1 MASRSQGITVE
12 IGGGTTK
19 LSKALEGVNK
29 SIKGMQSGLKNV
41 NKLLK
46 LAGVSL
52 LAFEVYAFYI
62 KSVAR
67 SFYSQLLL
75 LWIPMRTKFPLCF
88 LSAFFLMLF
97 LIPFI

>member
-1 MASRSQGITVE
+1 MTASGVFVLSHGIFSHSLADYIIFYLVK
-12 IGGGTTK
+12 I
-19 LSKALEGVNK
+19 VN
-29 SIKGMQSGLKNV
+29 IHV
-41 NKLLK
+41 REP
-46 LAGVSL
+46 GVSL

>member
-1 MASRSQGITVE
+1 MADRFKFAEVRQEVIEMS
-12 IGGGTTK
+12 
-19 LSKALEGVNK
+19 
-29 SIKGMQSGLKNV
+29 
-41 NKLLK
+41 
-46 LAGVSL
+46 GVSL